1 MASATPTG
9 MEIPGFMMRLLALC
23 DPLAPGGGRFQAGV
37 AVALGQALE
46 PDAGAVGL
54 LRMTPGGED
63 GGDQGG
69 GVRSDLLG
77 PADEAVGCPF
87 AHPAVLL
94 GHMLCRGGVAPL
106 VRRADV
112 AGDALAAM
120 EALDGA
126 GRQSDVELAAD
137 ERVRDRVVVPVD
149 LDVVVDGHADGLP
162 LGEDVGADGQRAQCR
177 PVELLERRAPRPRE
191 LAEPRRVLSRSSSSG
206 CLRERA
212 RSIGSGS
219 GSGCRM
225 ALAD

>member
-1 MASATPTG
+1 MARA
-9 MEIPGFMMRLLALC
+9 R
-23 DPLAPGGGRFQAGV
+23 GGGRFQAGV

-54 LRMTPGGED
+54 LGMTAGED

-87 AHPAVLL
+87 AHPAVLV
-94 GHMLCRGGVAPL
+94 GHMLCCGRVAPR
-106 VRRADV
+106 VRRANM

-137 ERVRDRVVVPVD
+137 ERVRDRAVVPVD
-149 LDVVVDGHADGLP
+149 LDVVVDVRPDGLP
-162 LGEDVGADGQRAQCR
+162 LGEDVGAGGQAGTV
-177 PVELLERRAPRPRE
+177 PAG
-191 LAEPRRVLSRSSSSG
+191 RS
-206 CLRERA
+206 A
-212 RSIGSGS
+212 RTASAATPGACGTAA
-219 GSGCRM
+219 C
-225 ALAD
+225 